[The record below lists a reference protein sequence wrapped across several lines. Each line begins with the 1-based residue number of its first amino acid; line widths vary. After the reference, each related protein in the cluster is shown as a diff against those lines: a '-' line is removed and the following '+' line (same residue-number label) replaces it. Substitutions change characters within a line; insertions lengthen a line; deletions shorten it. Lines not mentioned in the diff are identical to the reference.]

1 MPRWHYAATDFA
13 YMDELGYD
21 TILKEAEEQN
31 FKIKANSQFSTLTTH
46 LDSRTNADVN
56 PPSAQT
62 MP

>member
-31 FKIKANSQFSTLTTH
+31 FNIKANSQFSTPTLTAVPT
-46 LDSRTNADVN
+46 
-56 PPSAQT
+56 QT
-62 MP
+62 